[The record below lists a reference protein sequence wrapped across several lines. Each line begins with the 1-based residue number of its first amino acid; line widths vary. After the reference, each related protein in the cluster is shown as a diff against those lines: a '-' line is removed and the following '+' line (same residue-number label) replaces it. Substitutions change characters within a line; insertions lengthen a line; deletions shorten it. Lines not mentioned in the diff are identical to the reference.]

1 MWLLIALALLL
12 GTVLIILTSPF
23 WRKDPDP
30 IPLDEHDAL
39 DQELADLSVEREVL
53 VRSLHELDVELA
65 QGRLERDDYERLK
78 ATDEHRL
85 AQVLARLDTLTA
97 QQEEKRPVSQT
108 TPASPRRVWIPLIA
122 CTALVMAASL
132 GIYTF
137 VHWQA
142 LQRMVANSSPASG
155 APNPLEMVARL
166 EERLRNNPDDLEG
179 QIMAGRSYMAL
190 ERYEDARRAWEK
202 VLELDPTN
210 HEAHYH
216 LGVILIET
224 RTFDD
229 PEIFK
234 QALHHFDTIIVDLPN
249 QPGIN
254 WYRGVALWYLKRYRE
269 ADEAWTT
276 AFKNL
281 EPGSRDAQ
289 FVKDALTKLR
299 AGQPPF

>member
-1 MWLLIALALLL
+1 MLLLIALAVLL
-12 GTVLIILTSPF
+12 GTVIVILTSPF

-30 IPLDEHDAL
+30 IPLDEHDAVS
-39 DQELADLSVEREVL
+39 QEIADLSVEREVL
-53 VRSLHELDVELA
+53 VQSLQELDVELA

-85 AQVLARLDTLTA
+85 LQVLDRLDALAA
-97 QQEEKRPVSQT
+97 QQEDKPPVSQT
-108 TPASPRRVWIPLIA
+108 TPASPRRVWIPLLA
-122 CTALVMAASL
+122 CTVLVMAASL

-142 LQRMVANSSPASG
+142 LQRMAANSSPVSG

-216 LGVILIET
+216 LGVILMET
-224 RTFDD
+224 RKIDD
-229 PEIFK
+229 PAIFQ
-234 QALHHFDTIIVDLPN
+234 QALQHFDTIIVDLPN

-299 AGQPPF
+299 AGQQPF